1 MHLGTTTK
9 GERFFLPFCAAGA
22 RTDRFSLPN
31 PLKFS
36 ADEISL
42 GIFFS
47 LSGYP
52 SSHTYLYN
60 LTRLG
65 KGGRAKKQEK
75 VSLARKGKKRKS
87 FSLYFPPSTPSF
99 SPSFHF
105 RKSPG
110 KKKSPA
116 DRNGGGNQLRAKY
129 FCTLFF
135 VWFQFPSAFASQSLA
150 ASGEKM
156 RMKVFFLSTVAQ
168 KILLKQF

>member
-1 MHLGTTTK
+1 MFCVAFGNDDK
-9 GERFFLPFCAAGA
+9 GGKIFFLPFCAAGA

-65 KGGRAKKQEK
+65 NGGRAKKQEK

-87 FSLYFPPSTPSF
+87 FSLYFPPIYSLF
-99 SPSFHF
+99 SLPE
-105 RKSPG
+105 KS
-110 KKKSPA
+110 
-116 DRNGGGNQLRAKY
+116 
-129 FCTLFF
+129 
-135 VWFQFPSAFASQSLA
+135 W
-150 ASGEKM
+150 EE
-156 RMKVFFLSTVAQ
+156 KVFRR
-168 KILLKQF
+168 